1 MEKKPK
7 SYKSK
12 IKLLLKLALV
22 GGLLYFLAKN
32 GFISMQ
38 HTGEAFARWDK
49 MLPAMLGLALTL
61 VFGVTRWQILL
72 RAQNMQVT
80 WGKVFQIALI
90 GNFFNIA
97 LPGAVSGDF
106 VKAFYLGNEIKGKRA
121 WAFGTILFDRVAGL
135 SALVLLSAGALTLG
149 LKSFYGTSLYSAIH
163 LFVVIAALCVVG
175 FFAYLFLV
183 REHHDPVLRLL
194 RFAEAKVSKLGS
206 FARIYEGLRA
216 FHNHRLA
223 VVTTLLLSVVIHL
236 IVGWVFLTFAE
247 ALGDTNLSLLS
258 VYVVFPLGL
267 LIVAIPVAPAGIG
280 TGHLAYTALFG
291 LIGSQRGADVFT
303 LFALA
308 NMTFGALGGLIY
320 LQFKAKSPQLDLSQS
335 AQSP

>member
-1 MEKKPK
+1 MEKKL
-7 SYKSK
+7 KSK
-12 IKLLLKLALV
+12 IKLVLKLAFV
-22 GGLLYFLAKN
+22 CGLLFFLAKN

-38 HTGEAFARWDK
+38 HTGEAFGRWDK
-49 MLPAMLGLALTL
+49 MVPAFLGLAVTL
-61 VFGVTRWQILL
+61 VLGVTRWQILL
-72 RAQNMQVT
+72 RAQNIQLS
-80 WGKVFQIALI
+80 WGKIFQIALI

-106 VKAFYLGNEIKGKRA
+106 VKAFYIGNEIQGKRA

-135 SALVLLSAGALTLG
+135 SALVILSAGALTLG
-149 LKSFYGTSLYSAIH
+149 LKNFYGTSLYSAIH
-163 LFVVIAALCVVG
+163 LFVVVAAICVLS

-183 REHHDPVLRLL
+183 REHHDPVLRIL
-194 RFAEAKVSKLGS
+194 RAAEKKFVKLGS

-223 VVTTLLLSVVIHL
+223 VIATLLLSVLIHL
-236 IVGWVFLTFAE
+236 IVGWIFLTFAE
-247 ALGDTNLSLLS
+247 ALGDVNLSLLS

-280 TGHLAYTALFG
+280 TGHAGYSFLFG

-308 NMTFGALGGLIY
+308 NMIFGGIGGLIY
-320 LQFKAKSPQLDLSQS
+320 LQFKAKSPKLDLSHATENS
-335 AQSP
+335 